1 MIHRLP
7 WTTGH
12 KLNMFPS
19 RDTAA
24 AVRLQEWPVW
34 ATTVD
39 GDVIEGPVPLLFTTN
54 IEEATAALCINPNKA
69 STIYK
74 RSSQSFS
81 CRKTFRR
88 MQQWPSWLTP
98 ELQRWPSHTEGPHPG
113 QGTCGQAR
121 QKTDEP
127 HSAPEA
133 STSAKT
139 TTGELSF
146 QLKKI
151 NPRLIQSLSHK

>member
-1 MIHRLP
+1 MINRLP

-12 KLNMFPS
+12 NLNMFPS

-24 AVRLQEWPVW
+24 TVWLQEWPVW
-34 ATTVD
+34 ATTFD

-54 IEEATAALCINPNKA
+54 IEEATAALCRSPNKA

-98 ELQRWPSHTEGPHPG
+98 ELRRWPSHTEGPHTSRTRS
-113 QGTCGQAR
+113 QR
-121 QKTDEP
+121 S
-127 HSAPEA
+127 SAPENWWDTHRTRGKHI
-133 STSAKT
+133 SENNNRWVEFPIEK
-139 TTGELSF
+139 
-146 QLKKI
+146 
-151 NPRLIQSLSHK
+151 N